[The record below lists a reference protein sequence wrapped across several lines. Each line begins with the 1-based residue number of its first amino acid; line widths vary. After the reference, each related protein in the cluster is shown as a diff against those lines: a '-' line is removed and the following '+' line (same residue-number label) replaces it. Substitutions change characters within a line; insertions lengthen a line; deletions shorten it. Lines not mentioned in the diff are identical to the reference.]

1 MRKILA
7 LTVVG
12 AVTLSSM
19 VTVSIVTAMAQQT
32 PQSSNQAPASEPPSN
47 QAPSSQAPSSQSPSS
62 QAPSSQ
68 TQSSQVPSSHAPANQ
83 IDSARTQSNERSLT
97 EFWTPEQLRQARP
110 MPTPQVDPNE

>member
-7 LTVVG
+7 LTIVG

-19 VTVSIVTAMAQQT
+19 VTAMAEQT
-32 PQSSNQAPASEPPSN
+32 PQSPNQAPSSEP
-47 QAPSSQAPSSQSPSS
+47 PSSQAPST

-68 TQSSQVPSSHAPANQ
+68 TPANQ

-97 EFWTPEQLRQARP
+97 EFWTPDRLREARP
-110 MPTPQVDPNE
+110 MATPRVDPDEVKK

>member
-12 AVTLSSM
+12 VVSLSSA
-19 VTVSIVTAMAQQT
+19 VTAMAEQT
-32 PQSSNQAPASEPPSN
+32 PQNNPN
-47 QAPSSQAPSSQSPSS
+47 RAPSSQAPSG

-68 TQSSQVPSSHAPANQ
+68 PQSNQAPANQ

-97 EFWTPEQLRQARP
+97 EFWTPERLREARP
-110 MPTPQVDPNE
+110 MPTPRVDPDEVKK

>member
-12 AVTLSSM
+12 AVSLSSM
-19 VTVSIVTAMAQQT
+19 VTAMAQQT
-32 PQSSNQAPASEPPSN
+32 SQPPT
-47 QAPSSQAPSSQSPSS
+47 QTPSSQSPSS

-68 TQSSQVPSSHAPANQ
+68 APANQ

-97 EFWTPEQLRQARP
+97 EFWTPERLREARP
-110 MPTPQVDPNE
+110 MPTPHVDPDEVKK

>member
-12 AVTLSSM
+12 AVTMSSM
-19 VTVSIVTAMAQQT
+19 VTAMAQQT
-32 PQSSNQAPASEPPSN
+32 PQSPNQAPASEPPPN
-47 QAPSSQAPSSQSPSS
+47 QAPSSHAPSSQAPL
-62 QAPSSQ
+62 SQ

-110 MPTPQVDPNE
+110 MPTPQVDPNEVKK